1 MHSTY
6 TVPTALLFGIF
17 IAGYALGWITA
28 LTRQRGSVSYRS
40 GADLADA
47 SQMLLDRAKAASS
60 THFYQ
65 IKCKCGTTVK
75 FRGTHDTGPSD
86 LPAFP
91 DGDTYTCPNCG
102 TAMDLKPVREIL
114 RSKSLSP

>member
-6 TVPTALLFGIF
+6 TVPAALLFGIF
-17 IAGYALGWITA
+17 IAGYALGWLSA
-28 LTRQRGSVSYRS
+28 LARLRGSVIFRS
-40 GADLADA
+40 GADLADP
-47 SQMLLDRAKAASS
+47 SQMLLDRAKAASA

-75 FRGTHDTGPSD
+75 FRGAHDTGPSD
-86 LPAFP
+86 LLPFP
-91 DGDTYTCPNCG
+91 EGDTYTCPNCG

-114 RSKSLSP
+114 RSKPLSP

>member
-6 TVPTALLFGIF
+6 TVPAALLFGIF

-28 LTRQRGSVSYRS
+28 LTRLRSSVNFKS
-40 GADLADA
+40 AVDLANP
-47 SQMLLDRAKAASS
+47 SQMALGSAAASL

-75 FRGTHDTGPSD
+75 FRGANDSGPSD
-86 LPAFP
+86 LPPFP

-102 TAMDLKPVREIL
+102 TAMDLKPVREVL
-114 RSKSLSP
+114 RNRSLSP

>member
-28 LTRQRGSVSYRS
+28 LTRLRSSLSFKS
-40 GADLADA
+40 GADLANPPLMEMDW
-47 SQMLLDRAKAASS
+47 AKAASS

-75 FRGTHDTGPSD
+75 FRGAHDTGPSD
-86 LPAFP
+86 LPVFP
-91 DGDTYTCPNCG
+91 EGDTYTCPSCG
-102 TAMDLKPVREIL
+102 TAMDLKPIREIL

>member
-1 MHSTY
+1 MHSTS

-17 IAGYALGWITA
+17 IAGFALGWITA
-28 LTRQRGSVSYRS
+28 LTRQRSSLSFKS
-40 GADLADA
+40 GADLADI
-47 SQMLLDRAKAASS
+47 SQMQKDLAKTTTS

-75 FRGTHDTGPSD
+75 FRGAHDTGPSD
-86 LPAFP
+86 LPVFP

-102 TAMDLKPVREIL
+102 TAMDLKPIREVL
-114 RSKSLSP
+114 RRKSLAP